1 MLSNPMTAFLRRLR
15 ASPDD
20 LDAAADGD
28 LLARFV
34 QHRDE
39 AALAEL
45 VRRHAPMVWGVCRRV
60 LRDYHDTEDAFQATF
75 VVLARKAA
83 AVRDRALV
91 ANWLYGVAHQTAV
104 RARAMAAKNA
114 RRVRPDEG
122 LPEAA
127 AAEATGTALD
137 AVLPLLDEELSRLPD
152 RFRSL
157 IVLCD
162 LEGKTRAE
170 AAALLGCPEG
180 TVASRLAR
188 GRALLAT
195 RLTRRG
201 VAGTA
206 ATLATMPPAAATAA
220 SPPAVA
226 AAAAVSPT
234 VNTLAEAVVKTM
246 LLNKLGVVLAAVL
259 VGGTVLGGGVGL
271 GVAACGAGDPGRAS
285 SPGRDG
291 GAGDA
296 AATNPARFDTIEAE
310 RTVAVQADKIIRLA
324 VSRDGKMVA
333 TAGTDNVI
341 LLWDPT
347 DWRKA
352 PQRLE
357 GHDHMV
363 TGLAFSPD
371 GGGALASSSFDRRVR
386 IWDTRKGKEFVT
398 LEEPRKLKEAVTSLS
413 LSADGK
419 LLAGGGKGLIWVWDL
434 TTGQAAAELSAKGP
448 VWATAFDPTNK
459 SLAVGTSEALTL
471 WDIKKEAVRLELVGH
486 ESPVRCVAFVGP
498 DTVVSADDDG
508 AVIFWDAASGK
519 RLASHGVHRV
529 AVCALAVSPDQ
540 RTLVTGDAS
549 GAVRVWDVRTRTSVA
564 HRLDPVALRAGSGQA
579 IRGAVSGL
587 GFLGDGT
594 TVVCAV
600 EDQLRVIE
608 FERKHARK

>member
-152 RFRSL
+152 RLRSL

-201 VAGTA
+201 VAGAA

-285 SPGRDG
+285 NPGRDG
-291 GAGDA
+291 GAVDA

-310 RTVAVQADKIIRLA
+310 RTVAVQTDKIIRLA

-371 GGGALASSSFDRRVR
+371 GGGALASSSFDWRVR

-398 LEEPRKLKEAVTSLS
+398 LEEPRKLKEAVASLS

-471 WDIKKEAVRLELVGH
+471 WDIKKETLRTELVGH

-508 AVIFWDAASGK
+508 AVIFWDAASGRK
-519 RLASHGVHRV
+519 LASLGAHRA
-529 AVCALAVSPDQ
+529 AVTALTVSPDR
-540 RTLVTGDAS
+540 RTVVTGDAS

-579 IRGAVSGL
+579 IRGAVAGL